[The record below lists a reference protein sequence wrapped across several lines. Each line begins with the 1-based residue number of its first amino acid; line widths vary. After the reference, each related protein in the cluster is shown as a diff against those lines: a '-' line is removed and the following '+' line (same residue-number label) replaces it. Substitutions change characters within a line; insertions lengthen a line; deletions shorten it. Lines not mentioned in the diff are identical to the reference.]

1 VEVALISAPNYVK
14 LDEISD
20 CVVTGQLHSGN
31 RLVFLQI
38 IWVKWRY
45 SSDTALL
52 TTACQ
57 EELFFFV
64 CFSTFYGA
72 VSISDTPCL

>member
-1 VEVALISAPNYVK
+1 MLEIIVIHISISITVEVALNSASYYVI

-31 RLVFLQI
+31 RLMFLQI
-38 IWVKWRY
+38 IWVERRY

-52 TTACQ
+52 NFLAP
-57 EELFFFV
+57 E
-64 CFSTFYGA
+64 FY
-72 VSISDTPCL
+72 I